1 MMLVLISW
9 SDQYEDDDDECV
21 NMLVKM
27 VIMIMS
33 RSDHPGIDDADEFGP
48 INRLLWIL

>member
-1 MMLVLISW
+1 MTNCW
-9 SDQYEDDDDECV
+9 SDQYDDDDDDECV

-27 VIMIMS
+27 VIMMMS
-33 RSDHPGIDDADEFGP
+33 GSDHPDNDDVDEFGP

>member
-1 MMLVLISW
+1 MMSV
-9 SDQYEDDDDECV
+9 
-21 NMLVKM
+21 LVKM